1 MLFKATNKHHTKQFM
16 DLQYKGFVC

>member
-1 MLFKATNKHHTKQFM
+1 MSFKATNKHHTKQFM